1 MSLDAGHHGVHV
13 LEPKDGAQ
21 TGVVHGD
28 HLLGVNSQRVDG
40 IPHSKV
46 VELIRSSG
54 EKLTLVVASAPEL
67 AEVSKHG
74 GLDVTS
80 SFKQEAG
87 KTVMEV
93 KSGTLRKTPAD
104 RMKVGKMNVL

>member
-1 MSLDAGHHGVHV
+1 M
-13 LEPKDGAQ
+13 LEPKDGAH

-28 HLLGVNSQRVDG
+28 HLLAVNDYKVDG
-40 IPHSKV
+40 VGHNRV

-54 EKLTLVVASAPEL
+54 ETLKLVVASAPEL

-87 KTVMEV
+87 KTVLEV
-93 KSGTLRKTPAD
+93 RAGTLRRTPAD
-104 RMKVGKMNVL
+104 RVKVCTLLW